1 MTPSKEKALA
11 ALLTSKTKNEA
22 AAAAGIAPRTLRDYL
37 ADPEFQ
43 AAYAAAF
50 RNLVTDATRE
60 AQQTLSPAI
69 STLQAIMEDEEENSS
84 ARIAAA
90 RSLIETALRLT
101 EFNDILT
108 ELQTITGGK

>member
-60 AQQTLSPAI
+60 AQATLSPAI
-69 STLQAIMEDEEENSS
+69 CVLRAIMEDEEENTG

-90 RSLIETALRLT
+90 RTLLEYGLRFT
-101 EFNDILT
+101 EFSDILA